1 MGIDQAGMG
10 QAAAVRVRVGCHFE
24 YEAPGP
30 TPAVWQVR
38 ARPDGAHQVVTS
50 TWTCQPFVPMRSYL
64 DGFGNVCD
72 RMLLPEGFSSVRY
85 DALVEVPGA
94 FDEVDEAA
102 EQVPVEHL
110 PDSALV
116 YLLASRFCLSDV
128 VIEEAWDRFGGT
140 RPGWE
145 RVQAVVDWAHGNIR
159 YQMGSTG
166 PVTTSADVLA
176 NRTGVCRDYTHVGIT
191 YCRALNIPARYV
203 SGYLPDIAVPPPDLP
218 MDFCSWFEAYLGGRW
233 WTFDPRNNVP
243 RMGRVVISR
252 GRDAADVA
260 MATTY
265 GAPELN
271 VMTVWAGEVGA
282 GLEQLPAEEGPG

>member
-1 MGIDQAGMG
+1 M
-10 QAAAVRVRVGCHFE
+10 RVRVGCQFE

-38 ARPDGAHQVVTS
+38 ARLDGAHQVITS
-50 TWTCQPFVPMRSYL
+50 TWTSVPFVPMRSYL

-72 RMLLPEGFSSVRY
+72 RMTLPEGASSVRY
-85 DALVEVPGA
+85 DALVEVPRA
-94 FDEVDEAA
+94 VDDIDERAI
-102 EQVPVEHL
+102 QVPVEDL

-116 YLLASRFCLSDV
+116 YLLASRFCLSDL
-128 VIEEAWDRFGGT
+128 VIEEAWDLFGDT
-140 RPGWE
+140 KPGWE
-145 RVQAVVDWAHGNIR
+145 RVQAVVDWVHRSIR
-159 YQMGSTG
+159 YEMGSTG
-166 PVTTSADVLA
+166 PHTTSADALA
-176 NRTGVCRDYTHVGIT
+176 SRRGVCRDYTHVGIA

-265 GAPELN
+265 GAPQLET
-271 VMTVWAGEVGA
+271 MTVWADEVDS
-282 GLEQLPAEEGPG
+282 GLADLPAGEGAE